1 MRCLFRLSIPACLLM
16 CHPTGAPG
24 PLQGAGRGGEQPVA
38 STALAAAT
46 AESTPPDREAK
57 TRTRISFRQTGDRHY
72 DCGRQPQGDRDGAT
86 GRIQGTLL

>member
-1 MRCLFRLSIPACLLM
+1 M
-16 CHPTGAPG
+16 APSRA
-24 PLQGAGRGGEQPVA
+24 LGEAVNNRSA

-57 TRTRISFRQTGDRHY
+57 TRTRISFRQRGDRHY